1 MIPLFFN
8 GFFLCIVSE
17 RVCVRVQGLISPKK
31 DYGTGELLLGAASVA
46 QGTFL
51 LIDETALEPGQ
62 LVEQGVKNV
71 QAIHSLVG
79 AKELVAG
86 ECCTRSCLS
95 QFFSMTVLQSYPTN

>member
-1 MIPLFFN
+1 MCVSFALF
-8 GFFLCIVSE
+8 LS
-17 RVCVRVQGLISPKK
+17 VCVRVQGLISPKK
-31 DYGTGELLLGAASVA
+31 DYSTGELLLGAASVA

-86 ECCTRSCLS
+86 ECCTRSCLAV
-95 QFFSMTVLQSYPTN
+95 FSVVVLRTYSTK